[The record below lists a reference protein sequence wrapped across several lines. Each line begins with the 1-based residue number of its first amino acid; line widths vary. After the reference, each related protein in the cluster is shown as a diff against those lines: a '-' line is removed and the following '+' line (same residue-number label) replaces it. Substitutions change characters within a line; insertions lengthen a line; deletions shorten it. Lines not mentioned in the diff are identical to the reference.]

1 MNDVRNNKET
11 EEIDLEI
18 YDVAKC
24 FDKLEYFNT
33 ANDLFKAGVQ
43 DDKFI
48 VVANSNKECNV
59 AIKTPWGTKTKR
71 IRLNN
76 LEMQGTVLAGL
87 KCAISIDKIG
97 KEALENE
104 HDILYDYKKCVK
116 VPPLSFVDDILTVSK
131 CGGESVKVNAVV
143 QAKVENMQLELGHAK
158 CFQMHVGNL
167 KNACSKLFVH
177 GEKMQTTQK
186 EKYLGNILSSNAKI
200 DENIL
205 DRCNKGIGMI
215 NEIIGT
221 LKEVSFGYHY
231 FEIGLLYRNSK
242 LINGMLCSVE
252 ALYGLN
258 NSHIEKL
265 EKCDHDFFRKLFRSG
280 AGTPIES
287 FYLATNTLPIRHIII
302 GRRLMFLWTILQ
314 KNESDLVRKCL
325 IAQQINPVKD
335 DLATTFANDLEL
347 CGITLTMTE
356 ISRMKKPKF
365 RKLVN
370 TQIRNMAKEYLINLK
385 MKHSKMDQI
394 SDSYRIEN
402 YLKSSNISTEEKIT
416 LFKFRTRMID
426 VKCNFKNQYGENL
439 TCYFCSYED
448 TQSHILSCKELIGD
462 INISGVQ
469 YNHIFSDLITE
480 QEKVAKLLNMI
491 LKKRNLKMKLLATN
505 KNLSH

>member
-1 MNDVRNNKET
+1 
-11 EEIDLEI
+11 
-18 YDVAKC
+18 
-24 FDKLEYFNT
+24 
-33 ANDLFKAGVQ
+33 
-43 DDKFI
+43 
-48 VVANSNKECNV
+48 
-59 AIKTPWGTKTKR
+59 
-71 IRLNN
+71 
-76 LEMQGTVLAGL
+76 
-87 KCAISIDKIG
+87 
-97 KEALENE
+97 
-104 HDILYDYKKCVK
+104 
-116 VPPLSFVDDILTVSK
+116 
-131 CGGESVKVNAVV
+131 
-143 QAKVENMQLELGHAK
+143 
-158 CFQMHVGNL
+158 
-167 KNACSKLFVH
+167 
-177 GEKMQTTQK
+177 
-186 EKYLGNILSSNAKI
+186 
-200 DENIL
+200 
-205 DRCNKGIGMI
+205 
-215 NEIIGT
+215 
-221 LKEVSFGYHY
+221 
-231 FEIGLLYRNSK
+231 
-242 LINGMLCSVE
+242 
-252 ALYGLN
+252 
-258 NSHIEKL
+258 
-265 EKCDHDFFRKLFRSG
+265 
-280 AGTPIES
+280 
-287 FYLATNTLPIRHIII
+287 
-302 GRRLMFLWTILQ
+302 MFLWKSLQ
-314 KNESDLVRKCL
+314 KSESYLVRKCL
-325 IAQQINPVKD
+325 IVQQINPVKD

-469 YNHIFSDLITE
+469 YSHIFSDLITE